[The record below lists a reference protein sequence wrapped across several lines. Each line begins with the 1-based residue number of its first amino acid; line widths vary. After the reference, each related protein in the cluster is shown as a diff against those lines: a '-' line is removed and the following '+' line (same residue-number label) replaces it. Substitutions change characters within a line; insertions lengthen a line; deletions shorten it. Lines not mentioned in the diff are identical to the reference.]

1 MTNSEISHMKEFS
14 YETPRKTVLIL
25 KTKNVTNLTNGGI
38 IIVIK
43 QLSERNG
50 THDCSSRK

>member
-1 MTNSEISHMKEFS
+1 MKEFS
-14 YETPRKTVLIL
+14 FETPCKTVLFYYPN
-25 KTKNVTNLTNGGI
+25 NVTNITIDGI

-50 THDCSSRK
+50 THDCSSKKE